1 MELFKFIIT
10 AARRTFV
17 FAMLSGVC
25 AGLSMVSLLALTNRA
40 LHKPEL
46 ITTPIIVSYFLLIG
60 VVVVARVIS
69 TVLLSRLSQD
79 SIAHMR
85 MRLSRQILAAPLVN
99 LERYG
104 PHKLLASLSSD
115 ITSISTGITRLPFL
129 LMNVVV
135 LMGCLLYLLLMS
147 WWLFFI
153 VCGLIAVGMLAYRWP
168 QRKALQF
175 LKQARDHDDHLY
187 KGFRAVCEG
196 TKELKMN
203 QPRRTAF
210 FAGDFYDSIKA
221 YGDAMVEGRKYYSF
235 AGSFGI
241 LLLFIVIG
249 VLVFIAPNWIDI
261 KPATLVAYVLVLL
274 FMKGPLE
281 GLMTVMP
288 ELAKTAVSLRKIQSL
303 GLQLSENLQLN
314 EKRDPSTNAEVLVEE
329 VKEKNT
335 EQKNVERLNYQHS
348 LKLENVTHSYYRELE
363 ANHFQLGPINLEFKP
378 GELVFL
384 IGGNGSGKTTL
395 AKMLLGL
402 YTPESG
408 QITIDGNKL
417 IPTGYEAYRQL
428 FSAVFVDFFLF
439 EELTSTR
446 GGDVDK
452 KANYYLEKLQ
462 LNHKVTVTNGKL
474 STTQLSQGQKKRLT
488 LISAYLDDRP
498 FYVFDEWAADQDPEF
513 KSVFYREIL
522 TDLKQQGKTVLV
534 ISHDEQYFD
543 IADRHIK
550 MDFGQLVGETDAK
563 VGRVA

>member
-1 MELFKFIIT
+1 MELFKFIIS
-10 AARRTFV
+10 AARRAF
-17 FAMLSGVC
+17 FWAMLSGVC
-25 AGLSMVSLLALTNRA
+25 AGLSMVTLLALTNHA
-40 LHKPEL
+40 LHKPDA
-46 ITTPIIVSYFLLIG
+46 INSAIIASYFLLIV

-85 MRLSRQILAAPLVN
+85 MRLSRQILASPLVN

-135 LMGCLLYLLLMS
+135 LTGCLFYLMWMS
-147 WWLFFI
+147 LWLFVI
-153 VCGLIAVGMLAYRWP
+153 VSTLIGVGILAYRWP

-203 QPRRTAF
+203 QPRRKAF
-210 FAGDFYDSIKA
+210 FAGDFYDSIKG

-249 VLVFIAPNWIDI
+249 VLVFFIPKWIEI
-261 KPATLVAYVLVLL
+261 ELSTLIAYVLVLL

-288 ELAKTAVSLRKIQSL
+288 ELAKTSVSLRKIQSL
-303 GLQLSENLQLN
+303 GLQLSENQ
-314 EKRDPSTNAEVLVEE
+314 DPSTSAELLLENKQTQ
-329 VKEKNT
+329 VKEENA
-335 EQKNVERLNYQHS
+335 VERLAYQHT
-348 LKLENVTHSYYRELE
+348 LKLDQVTHSYYRELE

-402 YTPESG
+402 YIPESG

-417 IPTGYEAYRQL
+417 IPTDYEAYRQL
-428 FSAVFVDFFLF
+428 FTAVFVDFFLF
-439 EELTSTR
+439 EELTNTR
-446 GGDVDK
+446 GVDVDK

-522 TDLKQQGKTVLV
+522 PDLKQQGKTVLV

-550 MDFGQLVGETDAK
+550 MDFGQLVEMTDQPK
-563 VGRVA
+563 VEKIA